1 MKLSLL
7 LLVTLLISSVS
18 FAQFD
23 WSFNAVHN
31 APSGKLANHL
41 SPATGIG
48 MGFSI
53 KPFKKPG
60 LWINLEGSMVSMV
73 SFDRTLTL
81 TSPTSPEVTT
91 TTVNYNTNADNFA
104 LTLRYEFRQNKKWNP
119 YISASLMRMWFKSSI
134 SIVDPQSED
143 ECEYLEEK
151 KVEGAGNWMFASGG
165 GIKYRLN
172 KKTPAD
178 EDEHLNNVW
187 IDLSV
192 NFIRGS
198 QINYAD
204 MRSIQTMK
212 PGELF
217 LPSSTE
223 AKPLGILYRDIH
235 TNTTHEHHIV
245 EIHNNSFRM
254 IQFKLGLVLEG
265 MR

>member
-7 LLVTLLISSVS
+7 ILLVLFGAKFS

-31 APSGKLANHL
+31 SPSGKLAPHI

-60 LWINLEGSMVSMV
+60 LWVSLDGSIVSMV

-81 TSPTSPEVTT
+81 TSPASPEVTT
-91 TTVNYNTNADNFA
+91 TTINYNTNADNLA
-104 LTLRYEFRQNKKWNP
+104 LALRYEFRQNKKWNP
-119 YISASLMRMWFKSSI
+119 YISTSLMHMWFKSSI

-143 ECEYLEEK
+143 GCEYLEEM
-151 KVEGAGNWMFASGG
+151 KVEGGGQWMFATGG
-165 GIKYRLN
+165 GIKYKLN
-172 KKTPAD
+172 KKTPAS
-178 EDEHLNNVW
+178 EDEHLNNIW
-187 IDLSV
+187 IDFSV
-192 NFIRGS
+192 NFVRGP

-204 MRSIQTMK
+204 MRSIQTMQ
-212 PGELF
+212 PGELYK
-217 LPSSTE
+217 PANPE

-245 EIHNNSFRM
+245 EIHNNPFRM
-254 IQFKLGLVLEG
+254 VQFKLGLVLEG
-265 MR
+265 TR

>member
-1 MKLSLL
+1 MKRSLL
-7 LLVTLLISSVS
+7 FLVALFIYSISS
-18 FAQFD
+18 AQFD

-60 LWINLEGSMVSMV
+60 LWVNLDGSIVSMV
-73 SFDRTLTL
+73 NFDKTLTL

-91 TTVNYNTNADNFA
+91 TTVNYSTKAENLSLN
-104 LTLRYEFRQNKKWNP
+104 LRYEFRQNKKWNP
-119 YISASLMRMWFKSSI
+119 YISSSLVRMWLKSSI

-143 ECEYLEEK
+143 ECEYLEEM
-151 KVEGAGNWMFASGG
+151 KVEETGNWMFATGG
-165 GIKYRLN
+165 GVKYRLN

-178 EDEHLNNVW
+178 EDEHLNNIW

-192 NFIRGS
+192 NFISGPPM
-198 QINYAD
+198 NYAD
-204 MRSIQTMK
+204 MRSIQTLK
-212 PGELF
+212 SGELF
-217 LPSSTE
+217 KPANPE
-223 AKPLGILYRDIH
+223 AKPLGIMYRDIH

-245 EIHNNSFRM
+245 EIHNNPFRM
-254 IQFKLGLVLEG
+254 IQFKIGLVLEG